1 MSRNI
6 SKRNKHLLIGTG
18 ILASG
23 LALGFTSGW
32 LTRKE
37 TVEEKPK
44 RADHILTDV
53 KEMFLEEGSIE
64 GSWIEMQPVPYEKF
78 AYKTDGYYGGI
89 SRYENGELVQ
99 YEFIADTKSGSLLEL
114 YRL

>member
-1 MSRNI
+1 MSQNLT
-6 SKRNKHLLIGTG
+6 KRDKQLLTG
-18 ILASG
+18 AGLLVSG
-23 LALGFTSGW
+23 LVLGFFSGW

-37 TVEEKPK
+37 TVEEQNQ
-44 RADHILTDV
+44 RADNILADV
-53 KEMFLEEGSIE
+53 KEMFLKEGPIE

-89 SRYENGELVQ
+89 SRYESGDLVQ
-99 YEFIADTKSGSLLEL
+99 YEFIADTHTGSLLEL